1 MPFIEAGGFTVHYDL
16 TGPDDAPVLLLANS
30 IGSNFH
36 IWDGITPALAQHRR
50 VLRYDMRGHGLTE
63 TPPLADG
70 GGYTM
75 QALAQDA
82 LALIDRLGIERPGF
96 EQVEVCGLS
105 IGGMMAQ
112 ALATLAPDRIAA
124 LALCDTASRIGP
136 PSMWDDR
143 IAAIRRIGLAGI
155 ADSVMARWFTR
166 RFRAEQPAP
175 VRGYVAM
182 LSRTDVE
189 GYIGC
194 AMAIRDADLTAA
206 DRRIA
211 CPTLVLVG
219 AEDLS
224 TPPEAAR
231 ALADLIPNAGFTL
244 IEDAA
249 HLPCIEQPQALAD
262 RLVAFF
268 TTR

>member
-16 TGPDDAPVLLLANS
+16 SGPGDAPVLLLANS

-36 IWDGITPALAQHRR
+36 IWDGVVPALARHRR

-82 LALIDRLGIERPGF
+82 LSLIDRLGIDR
-96 EQVEVCGLS
+96 VEVCGLS

-112 ALATLAPDRIAA
+112 ALATLAPDRVAA

-136 PSMWDDR
+136 PAMWDDR
-143 IAAIRRIGLAGI
+143 IAAIRRVGLAGI

-166 RFRAEQPAP
+166 RFRLEQPAL
-175 VRGYVAM
+175 VRGYVTM
-182 LSRTDVE
+182 LSRTDVD
-189 GYIGC
+189 GYVGC
-194 AMAIRDADLTAA
+194 ATAIRDADLTEA

-219 AEDLS
+219 TEDLS
-224 TPPEAAR
+224 TPPETAR
-231 ALADLIPNAGFTL
+231 ALADLIPGAGFAL
-244 IEDAA
+244 IEGAA

-262 RLVAFF
+262 RLIAFF
-268 TTR
+268 SAR